1 MRKKSHP
8 FRFCSYLLL
17 YIESVK
23 WQVRIAKGVND
34 VLYAVVSIGGI
45 SIHVPEILVTCNQ
58 NFNNLRDQL
67 NVVRIAQAEII
78 CYVLSNIA

>member
-34 VLYAVVSIGGI
+34 VRYADVSIGEI
-45 SIHVPEILVTCNQ
+45 SIHVPEILV
-58 NFNNLRDQL
+58 